1 MQESVPESGSTV
13 AGSEGESVTI
23 FCRVLNETIGTQ
35 VVTEWFLLRRNGGT
49 NGPETLVGSQ
59 RSNFMMT
66 GKPLPKPSLPG
77 QTFQTN
83 LTIQSLNQ
91 DLDRAI
97 LDCGE
102 GGTPPTLDA
111 DFTLRIYSMSD
122 QTFGICMKPSL
133 LNQTLILKFTFS
145 FLFQGHPT

>member
-1 MQESVPESGSTV
+1 M
-13 AGSEGESVTI
+13 
-23 FCRVLNETIGTQ
+23 RTQ
-35 VVTEWFLLRRNGGT
+35 VVTEWFLLRRNGDT
-49 NGPETLVGSQ
+49 NGPETLVGGQ

-66 GKPLPKPSLPG
+66 GKPLPNPSLPG

-83 LTIQSLNQ
+83 LTIRSLNR

-111 DFTLRIYSMSD
+111 NFTLRIYSMSG
-122 QTFGICMKPSL
+122 QLFGICMKPL
-133 LNQTLILKFTFS
+133 QM
-145 FLFQGHPT
+145 